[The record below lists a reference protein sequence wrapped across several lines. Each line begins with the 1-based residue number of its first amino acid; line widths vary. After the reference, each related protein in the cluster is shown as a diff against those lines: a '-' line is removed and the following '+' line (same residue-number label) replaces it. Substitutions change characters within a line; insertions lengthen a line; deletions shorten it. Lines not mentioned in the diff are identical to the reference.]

1 MAPLGKS
8 VTHLIP
14 ELLDDDIVT
23 VEFFIPFVQIV
34 FFLSFGLFLFHIYR
48 SIPEHTNDLS
58 GP

>member
-14 ELLDDDIVT
+14 ELLDDGIVT

-34 FFLSFGLFLFHIYR
+34 FF
-48 SIPEHTNDLS
+48 
-58 GP
+58 

>member
-23 VEFFIPFVQIV
+23 VELFIPFVQIV
-34 FFLSFGLFLFHIYR
+34 FFLKFWSLSLPHIQIN
-48 SIPEHTNDLS
+48 S
-58 GP
+58 